1 MKNPI
6 SLAILLSTNI
16 ILFFMVMYIFLMWAI
31 PQNEL
36 VNKRVEKRLSELKY
50 NCGNEI
56 RNYLTKTNN

>member
-1 MKNPI
+1 
-6 SLAILLSTNI
+6 
-16 ILFFMVMYIFLMWAI
+16 MVMYIFLMWAI